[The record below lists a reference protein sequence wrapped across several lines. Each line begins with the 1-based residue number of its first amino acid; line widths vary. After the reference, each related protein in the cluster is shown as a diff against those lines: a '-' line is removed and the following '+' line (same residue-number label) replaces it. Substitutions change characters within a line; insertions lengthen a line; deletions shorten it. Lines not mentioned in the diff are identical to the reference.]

1 MKKFICFA
9 ILLSLFI
16 FMPKA
21 KASSYTPSQNLYDST
36 QANYLV
42 SMAYNQVKSF
52 TSQSYVVFQLD
63 NDYYLVT
70 SKDVTISNNKVT
82 FSNSTIIRAI
92 RNTSGSYYNYYSYS
106 TTTETSTTINL
117 SYVVLSNLKISNTIQ
132 SSIFEDYKFHTDLR
146 NIGIFVLGLC
156 FALFLTKERRF

>member
-1 MKKFICFA
+1 MKKFLYFA
-9 ILLSLFI
+9 ILLSFFV
-16 FMPKA
+16 FMPGT

-42 SMAYNQVKSF
+42 SMAYNQIKSF
-52 TSQSYVVFQLD
+52 TSQNYVVFQVD

-70 SKDVTISNNKVT
+70 AKDATIANNKVT

-92 RNTSGSYYNYYSYS
+92 RNTSGSYYNYYTYT
-106 TTTETSTTINL
+106 TTTESSTTVSL
-117 SYVVLSNLKISNTIQ
+117 SYVVLSNLNTTNTMQ
-132 SSIFEDYKFHTDLR
+132 SSTFEDYKHHTDLR

>member
-1 MKKFICFA
+1 MKKFICFSV
-9 ILLSLFI
+9 LLSLII
-16 FMPKA
+16 FAPRA

-42 SMAYNQVKSF
+42 SMAYNQIKSF
-52 TSQSYVVFQLD
+52 TSQNYVVFQID

-70 SKDVTISNNKVT
+70 AKDVTISNNQAT
-82 FSNSTIIRAI
+82 FSNSTIIHAV
-92 RNTSGSYYNYYSYS
+92 RNTSGSYYNNYSYT
-106 TTTETSTTINL
+106 TTTESSTTVSL
-117 SYVVLSNLKISNTIQ
+117 FYVVLSNLNTTNTMQ
-132 SSIFEDYKFHTDLR
+132 SSTFEDYKYHTDLR